1 MTNDIYSKLDK
12 QPRRYHRR
20 QFIDDIKLLR
30 KRQKEL
36 AKKDDYNNSINYF
49 QMIK

>member
-1 MTNDIYSKLDK
+1 MTEDIYSKLEK

-30 KRQKEL
+30 KRQQEL
-36 AKKDDYNNSINYF
+36 ARKENYNNSSNYF
-49 QMIK
+49 K